1 MAEYNFPTETIDL
14 PSGGKFYP
22 EGSPLRSGKIDVKYM
37 TAKEE
42 DILTSTNL
50 IQKGTVIDKLM
61 ESLIVTPGVKPDD
74 LLIGDLNAVMIAA
87 RILAYGKDYPIQ
99 LLCSSCTNKIEHVVD
114 LSNLNMISPS
124 HNVVGGEH
132 EITLPTGVKLTFRL
146 LTRGD
151 EKDIQAEVDGLK
163 KFNNSIE
170 SDSTTRLKYMI
181 TSVNGNRDKKIIRE
195 FVEAMII
202 RDVRALRE
210 EYKKVAPDVNFDLDI
225 ECSNCSTL
233 IKARMP
239 FGANFFWPDFGR

>member
-50 IQKGTVIDKLM
+50 IQKGVVIDKLM

-87 RILAYGKDYPIQ
+87 RILAYGKDYPIEIG
-99 LLCSSCTNKIEHVVD
+99 CGNCGVRVEHIVD
-114 LSNLNMISPS
+114 LSKLETIEPTETS
-124 HNVVGGEH
+124 VDGEYAV
-132 EITLPTGVKLTFRL
+132 TLPTGVKVTFRL
-146 LTRGD
+146 LTRAD
-151 EKDIQAEVDGLK
+151 EKEISAEVNALK

-170 SDSTTRLKYMI
+170 SDSTTRLKYI
-181 TSVNGNRDKKIIRE
+181 LTSFNGNRDRKAIRE
-195 FVEAMII
+195 FAEAMII

-210 EYKKVAPDVNFDLDI
+210 EYRKVSPDVDFELNIPCQSCD
-225 ECSNCSTL
+225 TT

-239 FGANFFWPDFGR
+239 FGANFFWPDFGK

>member
-22 EGSPLRSGKIDVKYM
+22 EGSPLRSGKIDIKYM

-50 IQKGTVIDKLM
+50 IQKGVVIDKLM

-87 RILAYGKDYPIQ
+87 RILAYGKDYPIDVV
-99 LLCSSCTNKIEHVVD
+99 CNSCATKFSHVVD
-114 LSNLNMISPS
+114 LTALETISPETAS
-124 HNVVGGEH
+124 QLEYAV
-132 EITLPTGVKLTFRL
+132 TLPTGVKVTFKL
-146 LTRGD
+146 LTRSD
-151 EKDIQAEVDGLK
+151 EKEIMNEVNSLK
-163 KFNNSIE
+163 KFNGSVDSE
-170 SDSTTRLKYMI
+170 STTRLKYI
-181 TSVNGNRDKKIIRE
+181 VTSFNGIRDSKAIRE
-195 FVEAMII
+195 FTEAMII

-210 EYKKVAPDVNFDLDI
+210 EYKKVSPDVSFDLNILCPSCD
-225 ECSNCSTL
+225 TT

-239 FGANFFWPDFGR
+239 FGANFFWPDLGA